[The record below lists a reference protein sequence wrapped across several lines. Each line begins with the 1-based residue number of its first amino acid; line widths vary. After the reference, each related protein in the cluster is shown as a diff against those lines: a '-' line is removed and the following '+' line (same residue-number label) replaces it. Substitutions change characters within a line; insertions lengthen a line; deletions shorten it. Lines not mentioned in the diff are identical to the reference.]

1 MACAVL
7 QNIALGR
14 KETMTEDYNG
24 IACDEEDLEGVA
36 VQPRKY
42 NIRQF
47 IVDNYF

>member
-7 QNIALGR
+7 HNIALDR
-14 KETMTEDYNG
+14 KETMAENDTG
-24 IACDEEDLEGVA
+24 IACDEEDLGGVA
-36 VQPRKY
+36 VQPRND

>member
-7 QNIALGR
+7 HNIAFDR
-14 KETMTEDYNG
+14 KETMAEDDNG
-24 IACDEEDLEGVA
+24 IACDENLGGVA
-36 VQPRKY
+36 LQPRND